1 MGLNPGAQT
10 PVLPVTVIT
19 TVFNEGPPVLEM
31 LDSVMTGNA
40 IPEEIVV
47 ADGGSTDGTVE
58 LLEEYAAAHPQVRVL
73 TNTGGRS
80 AGRNAA
86 ITAASQDRIV
96 CIDGG
101 CLAEPD
107 WLEKLA
113 GPLLDGHDWVAGF
126 YRPEGETAL
135 STAIGLTMVYVE
147 EEVEFPIF
155 LPSARSMAFH
165 RRVWEEVGGFPE
177 DMQYAEDTV
186 FGERI
191 RQAGH
196 EMVFVPDAVVIWRPP
211 PSMASHSRT
220 AFAWGRGDGHI
231 GLRSVAYRKL
241 FSRFLVVA
249 ALLIAS
255 LFFPLL
261 LIPTVLGAG
270 AYLYRNSRR
279 KYRHMQ
285 SWQKWIWIPLATLNG
300 LASSLAGYI
309 TGYVAR
315 RWGRKRVPLPV
326 GAGDDQ
332 LGPVLQT
339 IEEGGDTSPPV
350 GGLGM
355 GAQTESLSPPQLEAG
370 IDRGGEGLGV

>member
-19 TVFNEGPPVLEM
+19 TVFNEGPPVLDM

-40 IPEEIVV
+40 IPQEIVV
-47 ADGGSTDGTVE
+47 ADGGSTDGTVR
-58 LLEEYAAAHPQVRVL
+58 LLEEYATAHPQVRVL
-73 TNTGGRS
+73 TETGGRS

-86 ITAASQDRIV
+86 ISAATQDNIV

-113 GPLLDGHDWVAGF
+113 APLLDGNDWVAGF
-126 YRPEGETAL
+126 YRAEGDTAL

-147 EEVEFPIF
+147 EEVQFPMF
-155 LPSARSMAFH
+155 LPSARSMAFQ
-165 RRVWEEVGGFPE
+165 RRVWAQVGGFPE
-177 DMQYAEDTV
+177 DMQFAEDTA
-186 FGERI
+186 FAESI
-191 RQAGH
+191 RMAGH

-211 PSMASHSRT
+211 QSLASQSKT
-220 AFAWGRGDGHI
+220 AFAWGRGDGLI
-231 GLRSVAYRKL
+231 GMRSVAYRKL
-241 FSRFLVVA
+241 FSRFLVLS
-249 ALLIAS
+249 ALLLASIA
-255 LFFPLL
+255 FPLL

-285 SWQKWIWIPLATLNG
+285 SWQKWVWIPMATLNG

-309 TGYVAR
+309 SGYVGR
-315 RWGRKRVPLPV
+315 RWGRIRVPLPA
-326 GAGDDQ
+326 GAADDQ

-339 IEEGGDTSPPV
+339 AAEGSDTPPPI

-355 GAQTESLSPPQLEAG
+355 GAQIESLSPPQLDTG
-370 IDRGGEGLGV
+370 IDRGSEGLGV